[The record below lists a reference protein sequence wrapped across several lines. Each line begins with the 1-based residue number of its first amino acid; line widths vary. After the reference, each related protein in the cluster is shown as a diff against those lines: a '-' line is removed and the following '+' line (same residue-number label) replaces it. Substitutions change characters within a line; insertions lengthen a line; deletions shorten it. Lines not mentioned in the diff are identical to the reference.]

1 MGKYDTCM
9 QEYLQNKQYFAD
21 LFNGCFFHG
30 RPVICASELTEASEG
45 YVVDQDNTITSE
57 KPLAAV
63 KVKKGGDEDCF
74 QCSGDRTLD
83 QATVSD
89 AAGTE
94 IQIEKGRPRTGRRRD
109 TKAKLMRDVKMQL
122 RSGTVLQVLAVENQS
137 YINYG
142 MPVRIMGYDAAEYNR
157 QMKERR
163 QRVSALWKQVES
175 SGQYDSLAIPVTYA
189 EYMSGILK
197 TDRLHPVYTICLYSG
212 TETWDGPRTL
222 SDMMEFRAETDP
234 LKEYFSDYPANLFC
248 VNEQK
253 EFECFHTELRELLR
267 AINYRKDKRKFL
279 SLEKDERYA
288 HLSKETWEAI
298 ATMTGRSFF
307 EENMET
313 YKSQNE
319 NQREEYDMCQALREI
334 REDFFNEGKA
344 EGKAEGREEGRAE
357 GKAEGRE
364 EGRAEGREEGIK
376 EGREEGHQAGIK
388 EGREEE
394 REAGIRRL
402 IEDNLEEKKTK
413 EIIIQK
419 LIRWFSMDEQTAQL
433 YLDKYADSAEKMVL
447 D

>member
-30 RPVICASELTEASEG
+30 KPVICASELTEASEG

-94 IQIEKGRPRTGRRRD
+94 IQIEKSRPRPGRRRD

-142 MPVRIMGYDAAEYNR
+142 MPVRIMRYDAAEYNR

-212 TETWDGPRTL
+212 TETWDGSRTL

-234 LKEYFSDYPANLFC
+234 LREYFADYPANLFC
-248 VNEQK
+248 VNEQE
-253 EFECFHTELRELLR
+253 EFESFHTELRELLR
-267 AINYRKDKRKFL
+267 AMNYRKDKRKFL

-298 ATMTGRSFF
+298 AIMTGRSFF
-307 EENMET
+307 EENRET

-344 EGKAEGREEGRAE
+344 
-357 GKAEGRE
+357 

-413 EIIIQK
+413 EIIVQK

-433 YLDKYADSAEKMVL
+433 YLDKYADSAEEMVL

>member
-30 RPVICASELTEASEG
+30 KPVICASELTEASEG

-142 MPVRIMGYDAAEYNR
+142 MPVRIMRYDAAEYNR

-163 QRVSALWKQVES
+163 QQVSALWKQVES
-175 SGQYDSLAIPVTYA
+175 SGQYDTLAIPVTYA

-267 AINYRKDKRKFL
+267 AMNYRKDKRKFL

-298 ATMTGRSFF
+298 AIMTGRSFF
-307 EENMET
+307 EENRET

-344 EGKAEGREEGRAE
+344 
-357 GKAEGRE
+357 
-364 EGRAEGREEGIK
+364 

-433 YLDKYADSAEKMVL
+433 YLDKYADSAEEMVL

>member
-94 IQIEKGRPRTGRRRD
+94 IQIEKSRPRPGRRRD

-142 MPVRIMGYDAAEYNR
+142 MPVRIMRYDAAEYNR

-212 TETWDGPRTL
+212 TETWDGSRTL

-234 LKEYFSDYPANLFC
+234 LREYFADYPANLFC
-248 VNEQK
+248 VNEQE
-253 EFECFHTELRELLR
+253 EFESFHTELRELLR
-267 AINYRKDKRKFL
+267 AMNYRKDKRKFL

-298 ATMTGRSFF
+298 AIMTGRSFF
-307 EENMET
+307 EENRET

-344 EGKAEGREEGRAE
+344 
-357 GKAEGRE
+357 
-364 EGRAEGREEGIK
+364 

-433 YLDKYADSAEKMVL
+433 YLDKYADSAEEMVL

>member
-30 RPVICASELTEASEG
+30 KPVICANELTEASEG
-45 YVVDQDNTITSE
+45 YVVDQDNSVTSE

-63 KVKKGGDEDCF
+63 KVKKDGKEEQVQV
-74 QCSGDRTLD
+74 QCSVDRTLD

-94 IQIEKGRPRTGRRRD
+94 IQIEKSRPRTGRRRD

-163 QRVSALWKQVES
+163 QQVSALWKQVES
-175 SGQYDSLAIPVTYA
+175 SGQYDTLAIPVTYA

-222 SDMMEFRAETDP
+222 SDMMEFRAEKDP
-234 LKEYFSDYPANLFC
+234 LREYFADYPANLFC
-248 VNEQK
+248 VNEQE

-267 AINYRKDKRKFL
+267 AMNYRKDKRKFL

-313 YKSQNE
+313 YKSQNGD
-319 NQREEYDMCQALREI
+319 QEEYNMCQALQEI

-344 EGKAEGREEGRAE
+344 EG
-357 GKAEGRE
+357 
-364 EGRAEGREEGIK
+364 
-376 EGREEGHQAGIK
+376 
-388 EGREEE
+388 REEE
-394 REAGIRRL
+394 REVGIRRL
-402 IEDNLEEKKTK
+402 IEDNLEEKKAK

-433 YLDKYADSAEKMVL
+433 YLDKYAGSGV
-447 D
+447 